1 MRLFCAVE
9 LSEAVKA
16 EAGQIA
22 ARLAE
27 GLGSS
32 ATRAVTWVA
41 PPAMHLTVR
50 FIGEADDTLAA
61 EIRRRVGEPF
71 ELAPFH
77 VTVSGVGAFPASGPP
92 RVVWLG
98 IREGAAELARVNA
111 DLESRF
117 EGLGLSRD
125 DRPFRA
131 HLTLG
136 RVKGPLGPGARQV
149 IASSSAA
156 SAGRCPVE
164 RVTLFES
171 RLSPSGA
178 RYTPLAHGALVLKP

>member
-9 LSEAVKA
+9 LSESVRA
-16 EAGQIA
+16 EAGRIA

-27 GLGSS
+27 GLGPS
-32 ATRAVTWVA
+32 ARRAVTWVA
-41 PPAMHLTVR
+41 PAAMHLTLR
-50 FIGEADDTLAA
+50 FIGEADDSLAA
-61 EIRRRVGEPF
+61 ELRRRVSEPF
-71 ELAPFH
+71 GISPFR
-77 VTVSGVGAFPASGPP
+77 VTVGGVGAFPPSGPP

-98 IREGAAELARVNA
+98 IGEGAAELTRLYAEF
-111 DLESRF
+111 ESRI

-136 RVKGPLGPGARQV
+136 RVKAPLGPAARQV
-149 IASSSAA
+149 MASAPAA
-156 SAGRCPVE
+156 SAGSCTVD

-178 RYTPLAHGALVLKP
+178 RYTALAHGALGLKP